1 MAQNFFI
8 RKNSTLPIL
17 KLKLVNDGRTQYRQ
31 IYDRLENAAI
41 TFSMI
46 DEKGNYKVF
55 NKPGLLLPVDK
66 EICPEDGEYY
76 LGYKFETKDTN
87 IVGTFKAEFRVDFL
101 DNGESLIVPIRED
114 LYVNVLDSFTK
125 AKIVC

>member
-8 RKNSTLPIL
+8 RKNSTLPLL
-17 KLKLVNDGRTQYRQ
+17 KLKLINDGRNTYRT

-41 TFSMI
+41 TFSMM
-46 DEKGNYKVF
+46 DDKGIYRIF
-55 NKPGLLLPVDK
+55 NKQGLLIPVDK
-66 EICPEDGEYY
+66 EICQEDGEYY
-76 LGYKFETKDTN
+76 LGYEFDTKDTS
-87 IVGTFKAEFRVDFL
+87 ISGTFKAEFRVDFL

-125 AKIVC
+125 AKIAC

>member
-8 RKNSTLPIL
+8 RKNSSLPLL
-17 KLKLVNDGRTQYRQ
+17 KLKVINDGRKTYRS

-46 DEKGNYKVF
+46 DDNGNYKVF
-55 NKPGLLLPVDK
+55 NKQALLLPVDK

-76 LGYKFETKDTN
+76 LGYKFDVKDTN
-87 IVGTFKAEFRVDFL
+87 TAGTFKAEFKIDFL
-101 DNGESLIVPIRED
+101 DDGCTLVVPIRED

-125 AKIVC
+125 SKIVC